1 MTYFLLRGSKSC
13 FPLTNLFFHVLRRM
27 HYSTK
32 EEKIHVFLFLLGWIN
47 ARQRCSTYD
56 RVAKWKIWQIVS
68 LLLSKCQHIAL
79 PLKPSVSVNLYMASP
94 HSVTDSLL
102 GVECCLASS
111 KVILTI
117 WNICQHAHTH
127 TRGTHTTVLLYQC
140 NPPYMK
146 CLCFVGAKPRW
157 VHNNRTQ
164 RNWAAGQR
172 LRTGILLYSGKAVW
186 EYNVFRLNVLDV
198 MIGVYTI
205 FWIMSLRLYLSRK
218 NKKLLS
224 GLWSI
229 SDRSSLME
237 WLQSNFWHHQNTHVR
252 KSGLSALRRTC
263 TQN

>member
-1 MTYFLLRGSKSC
+1 MFCFGKTFVMTYFLLRGSKSC

-127 TRGTHTTVLLYQC
+127 THEAHTQLYFSISVILPIWNVCALLERSH
-140 NPPYMK
+140 
-146 CLCFVGAKPRW
+146 A
-157 VHNNRTQ
+157 
-164 RNWAAGQR
+164 
-172 LRTGILLYSGKAVW
+172 
-186 EYNVFRLNVLDV
+186 E
-198 MIGVYTI
+198 YTI
-205 FWIMSLRLYLSRK
+205 IVHRGIE
-218 NKKLLS
+218 LL
-224 GLWSI
+224 
-229 SDRSSLME
+229 DRD
-237 WLQSNFWHHQNTHVR
+237 
-252 KSGLSALRRTC
+252 
-263 TQN
+263 